1 MKVVFSNVTLEEVKQ
16 KNDEALKHTHNPKA
30 TREIAHHLICKRLPF
45 LIVFLQFGYYLL
57 NYGFP
62 PLFKLIHEQILPP
75 ASIVTGSDNNVK
87 IMLTAITAFILAGCI
102 IAAVLVVEYAVI
114 FRVAG
119 ILLPQNTPTADLE
132 QRYLKFGRSTTEIE
146 KVLQVMHDIAKLSP
160 EDIQYSEIMVED
172 STDQI
177 TLLLKDSKR
186 GFIEKRIYTLTH
198 DEMMA
203 NLRKTRELD
212 FSYMDKEWEKL
223 LLQYP
228 SQQIDLEEKNE
239 KNRY

>member
-1 MKVVFSNVTLEEVKQ
+1 MKVVLSNVTLEEVKQ

-75 ASIVTGSDNNVK
+75 ASAVTGSDDSVK
-87 IMLTAITAFILAGCI
+87 VMISGITALILAGCI
-102 IAAVLVVEYAVI
+102 IVVILVAEYAAI
-114 FRVAG
+114 FRIAG

-132 QRYLKFGRSTTEIE
+132 QRYLKFWRSTTEIE
-146 KVLQVMHDIAKLSP
+146 KVLRVMHDIAKLSP
-160 EDIQYSEIMVED
+160 EDIQYSEIMIED
-172 STDQI
+172 GSDQI
-177 TLLLKDSKR
+177 TLLLKDSKW
-186 GFIEKRIYTLTH
+186 GFIEKRVYTLTH
-198 DEMMA
+198 YEMMA

-223 LLQYP
+223 LQQYP
-228 SQQIDLEEKNE
+228 SEQPAKEE
-239 KNRY
+239 